1 MWASALNRQLNTVR
15 QYIHWAKR
23 FIQFHDKRHPKD
35 MGAGRSRSVPDAFGR
50 KWPVSTSTQKQ
61 ALSALLF
68 LYREVL
74 EQDLPWLQDVVRA
87 KRPARLPVVLT
98 QTEVAAVQELLGQGG
113 RGVLSPPWPSYESK
127 PTSFWCRTA
136 RMVTASRSMR

>member
-1 MWASALNRQLNTVR
+1 MFENTPRPPKLLDQLRDKMRLKHYSVATER

-23 FIQFHDKRHPKD
+23 FIFFHDKRHPKD
-35 MGAGRSRSVPDAFGR
+35 MGLTEVEAFLTHLAVDGQ
-50 KWPVSTSTQKQ
+50 VSASTQNQ

-74 EQDLPWLQDVVRA
+74 NQDLPWLQDVVRA

-98 QTEVAAVQELLGQGG
+98 QTEVAE
-113 RGVLSPPWPSYESK
+113 VLD
-127 PTSFWCRTA
+127 R
-136 RMVTASRSMR
+136 VISR